1 MRNGTFGKQNNAVTN
16 ATSEPGRI
24 RVSQAFAC
32 SLLNLTPL
40 ELERG
45 GAAGA
50 GVSSDAERG
59 GAGVSRRGTVEIKG
73 KGQMTTYWLEGM

>member
-1 MRNGTFGKQNNAVTN
+1 MTNRTFGKQNNAVTN
-16 ATSEPGRI
+16 ATSVPGRI
-24 RVSQAFAC
+24 RVSEAFA
-32 SLLNLTPL
+32 SSQLNLTLL
-40 ELERG
+40 ELESG

-73 KGQMTTYWLEGM
+73 KGMMKTYWLEGM